1 MLKKQGKGYFRKS
14 KAYGLVC
21 GIALGL
27 ALIFNAGQVSAD
39 EVTTAQ
45 TQPVVAVT
53 EANSLSVPDVVD
65 VGGVSVDHTNPTTPT
80 PSETVEAQPISEN
93 DVYAEKANTSSPA
106 QTVSVDN
113 SSVTSAVEEAKQAGV
128 EVTQDPTQ
136 DKGVPTTTAELNKA
150 QSEIAQDQTQQVNN
164 LNQAKQE
171 ATDRKE
177 AYDQAESAYQDLN
190 KQVSEAVAQGGGMV
204 SSETVTQSSG
214 DGTDVSAYQDYTT
227 KVRQQIEA
235 NRQAIQAFQEALE
248 AVYRNTNVI
257 VNASVA
263 VQDVDNLTY
272 GNSIMTGGINAD
284 GSFSFTHDM
293 NDGDND
299 VAGILG
305 TGTLTGRLNYS
316 TTANGDGTI
325 TVRLNNVELYS
336 YIYTANRANH
346 AVDQRI
352 NFQVFSVGGNNV
364 YNSHHSGNTSFTD
377 IINRSVTLGHD
388 YVLTPGQSSGNIGF
402 LNIDDN
408 WIYNTHGQAY
418 ANFTNPNVMPSAVVR
433 SMNAP
438 VKPVMPKASYHG
450 YDLKYQPVVTK
461 TQTNSDNVTTD
472 GLTLVK
478 GDMQR
483 HELNYQNV
491 LANVKAGYTILISDP
506 LDNGVGSD
514 SERILKEARD
524 KGWTA
529 NFEEVSNTYT
539 FSYVYQG
546 QFLDAPVLY
555 VQPQSD
561 KASYKNTY
569 KVQAGDYSVYS
580 NTVTYKTPDKP
591 MPTKTVTDVSGADI
605 DGATIFDKRVNYS
618 LTIDYSS
625 YANLTASKEAIAK
638 GFGLLDDVQDGAFTV
653 DLANITIKDSQ
664 NKDVSSLFDM
674 YHVLSDKGR
683 TEAVVNFLKQAGL
696 EPKGEFY
703 LWLAKDPVTYYSD
716 YVLKNNNITITLP
729 ATLLVGDGEKVENNF
744 QQIDFGNPYV
754 SNLVVNHIP
763 TVQPEKHALSAKDET
778 SFLDGQEVKI
788 GDYIRYLLDGVTVSK
803 HHDTLWQYD
812 GLDRLDTTHDRY
824 TGNWKA
830 IVKGTEYTAKTE
842 MVLAYDVTLEDG
854 TVIKAGDTIKAGSK
868 YSFTFEFDQDTN
880 SDFINK
886 MVKVVWNEEKGEWS
900 YRFDK
905 DFLSS
910 LGVEGTFDADFYI
923 EVERI
928 SAGEVENTF
937 INIVNGKEMIA
948 KVTTVTPEPLVPSED
963 TPVTDSVVLPQTGTA
978 SSALGV
984 VGFALL
990 GLLGF
995 GAFKKKEEA

>member
-1 MLKKQGKGYFRKS
+1 MTLKNQGKGYFRKS

-39 EVTTAQ
+39 EVTAIDDTSGTAVVIDYTQDNTSNTQ
-45 TQPVVAVT
+45 TQVADDMQPT
-53 EANSLSVPDVVD
+53 S
-65 VGGVSVDHTNPTTPT
+65 TND
-80 PSETVEAQPISEN
+80 N
-93 DVYAEKANTSSPA
+93 DTYAKQANTSSVA
-106 QTVSVDN
+106 QDVPVDN
-113 SSVTSAVEEAKQAGV
+113 TVVTRAAEEARQVGA
-128 EVTQDPTQ
+128 EVTQDQTQ
-136 DKGVPTTTAELNKA
+136 DKGTPTTTAELNKA
-150 QSEIAQDQTQQVNN
+150 QSEIAQDQTQQVNK

-204 SSETVTQSSG
+204 SSETITQSSG

-235 NRQAIQAFQEALE
+235 DRQAIQAFQEALG
-248 AVYRNTNVI
+248 AVRRNTNVT

-325 TVRLNNVELYS
+325 TVHLNNVELYS
-336 YIYTANRANH
+336 YTYVANRANH

-352 NFQVFSVGGNNV
+352 NFHVFSLGGNEV
-364 YNSHHSGNTSFTD
+364 YNSYHSGGTSFTD
-377 IINRSVTLGHD
+377 TINRSVTLGND

-418 ANFTNPNVMPSAVVR
+418 VHFTNPNVMPTAVVKNI
-433 SMNAP
+433 NAP
-438 VKPVMPKASYHG
+438 VVPIMPKVSYHG
-450 YDLKYQPVVTK
+450 YELKYQPVVTK

-472 GLTLVK
+472 GLTVVK

-491 LANVKAGYTILISDP
+491 LANVKTGETILISDP
-506 LDNGVGSD
+506 LDRGVGSD
-514 SERILKEARD
+514 SERILKEAMD

-546 QFLDAPVLY
+546 QLLDAPVLY
-555 VQPQSD
+555 VQPEYDTGS
-561 KASYKNTY
+561 SKNTY
-569 KVQAGDYSVYS
+569 KVQVGDYSVYS
-580 NTVTYKTPDKP
+580 NTVSYKTPDKP
-591 MPTKTVTDVSGADI
+591 TPIKTVTDVSGADI
-605 DGATIFDKRVNYS
+605 DGATIFDKRVNYG
-618 LTIDYSS
+618 LTTDYSS

-653 DLANITIKDSQ
+653 DLVNISIKDSQ
-664 NKDVSSLFDM
+664 NKDVSALFDM

-683 TEAVVNFLKQAGL
+683 TEVVENFLKQAGL
-696 EPKGEFY
+696 TPKGEFY

-729 ATLLVGDGEKVENNF
+729 VTLLVGDGEKVENDF
-744 QQIDFGNPYV
+744 QQIDFGNSYT

-763 TVQPEKHALSAKDET
+763 TVKPEKHALSAKDENNV
-778 SFLDGQEVKI
+778 LDGQEVKI
-788 GDYIRYLLDGVTVSK
+788 GDYIRYLLDGVMVGK

-830 IVKGTEYTAKTE
+830 VVTGTEYTAKAD

-854 TVIKAGDTIKAGSK
+854 TLIKAGDTVKAGSK
-868 YSFTFEFDQDTN
+868 YSFTFEFNQNTN

-886 MVKVVWNEEKGEWS
+886 IVTVVWNEEKGEWS

-905 DFLSS
+905 DFLNS

-937 INIVNGKEMIA
+937 VNIVNGKEMIA
-948 KVTTVTPEPLVPSED
+948 KVTTVTPEPLVPLEPEP
-963 TPVTDSVVLPQTGTA
+963 PVQKVAILPQTGEA
-978 SSALGV
+978 SGV
-984 VGFALL
+984 LTLFGSFLLSGL
-990 GLLGF
+990 GLVGVR
-995 GAFKKKEEA
+995 KRKENQ